1 MSAAEGGCGAAA
13 ASGER
18 GWSRRSVESI
28 PLRAT
33 LRPASP
39 ALGAGSRAGVRQ
51 ATCPDLF
58 ASSTSSPKPFVI
70 QGDARS
76 AMQIVSQSALDM
88 ERTVYPGQ
96 APVDLDMYQSSYMVH
111 FQPYG
116 KHRYSRVMPGE
127 QAKLDAQLRYK
138 EFYRPVA
145 SPNPKLEDGFPAFE
159 RPLMTARDQGLPGF
173 FPAQDSGA
181 SAESESGS
189 RCVLSSI
196 CPWAYPA
203 SPNLCLA
210 QGDPNKLP
218 QITHFPGLLEPWHQP
233 AAVEDK
239 GYLLLPGCP
248 CPRHQMLKVP
258 ILYRWGPLLPFY
270 Q

>member
-1 MSAAEGGCGAAA
+1 MGQAVSGTSVAWDTTAALPAA
-13 ASGER
+13 G
-18 GWSRRSVESI
+18 
-28 PLRAT
+28 
-33 LRPASP
+33 
-39 ALGAGSRAGVRQ
+39 ALGLQGQEHRARWQKEG
-51 ATCPDLF
+51 
-58 ASSTSSPKPFVI
+58 
-70 QGDARS
+70 
-76 AMQIVSQSALDM
+76 ALDM

-96 APVDLDMYQSSYMVH
+96 
-111 FQPYG
+111 
-116 KHRYSRVMPGE
+116 

-159 RPLMTARDQGLPGF
+159 RPLMTARDLGLPGF
-173 FPAQDSGA
+173 FPPQDSGA

-218 QITHFPGLLEPWHQP
+218 QITHFPCLLEPWHQP
-233 AAVEDK
+233 AAAEGK

>member
-1 MSAAEGGCGAAA
+1 MGQAVSGTSVAWDTTAALPAA
-13 ASGER
+13 G
-18 GWSRRSVESI
+18 
-28 PLRAT
+28 
-33 LRPASP
+33 
-39 ALGAGSRAGVRQ
+39 ALGLQGQEHRARWQKEG
-51 ATCPDLF
+51 
-58 ASSTSSPKPFVI
+58 
-70 QGDARS
+70 
-76 AMQIVSQSALDM
+76 ALDM

-116 KHRYSRVMPGE
+116 KHRYSRAMPGE

-159 RPLMTARDQGLPGF
+159 RPLMTARDLGLPGF
-173 FPAQDSGA
+173 FPPQDSGA

-218 QITHFPGLLEPWHQP
+218 QITHFPCLLEPWHQP
-233 AAVEDK
+233 AAAEGK